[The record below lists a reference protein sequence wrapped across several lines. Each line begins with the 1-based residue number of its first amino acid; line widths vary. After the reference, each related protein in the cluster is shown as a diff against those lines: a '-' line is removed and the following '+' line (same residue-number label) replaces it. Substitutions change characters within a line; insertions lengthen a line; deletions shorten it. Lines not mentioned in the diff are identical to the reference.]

1 MYTQYINTYVYFCLK
16 GFSEKA
22 KQWIDRRDRELRKQ
36 EARLEDEKKK
46 KAMADAKNALKVHT
60 NIHTYISIHTV
71 IPDMTDHTK

>member
-1 MYTQYINTYVYFCLK
+1 MLKWFACLINLE

-60 NIHTYISIHTV
+60 NTYKIWC
-71 IPDMTDHTK
+71 ML